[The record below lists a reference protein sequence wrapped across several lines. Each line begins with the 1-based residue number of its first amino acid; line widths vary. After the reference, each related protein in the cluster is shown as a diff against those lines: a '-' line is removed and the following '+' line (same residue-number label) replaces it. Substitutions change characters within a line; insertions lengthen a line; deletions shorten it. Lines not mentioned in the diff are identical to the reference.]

1 MRWPLAPQAALAAAV
16 GALQSVACVQT
27 ALWWLPM
34 VCAALLVLWLNAAS
48 VRGAALLGW
57 AYGTGWL
64 VAGVWWLYISLHR
77 FGGLPAWMTVLAVLL
92 LAAAL
97 SLYLAAAC
105 AAYARWRRGALVAD
119 SLLFAAVWMLAELAR
134 GVLFTGFPW
143 VASGYSQ
150 VDAPLAALAPWL
162 GVYGIGAVVALVA
175 AGFGNL
181 GQLMPGRRWRT
192 GAALVAALA
201 LIGVVGPVNFTQPAG
216 RMNVTLVQTGVPQDE
231 KFASERLP
239 ATLAWLAD
247 TLRAARGELVLAPE
261 TAIPLLPEQLTQFD
275 PAWWDTLRQAFV
287 QPGRHLLLG
296 LPLGDYTR
304 GYTNS
309 VAGLSAQAAAAGTPG
324 GFYRYDKHHLVP
336 FGEFI
341 PTGFRWFTELM
352 HIPLGD
358 FARGPV
364 DAPSFPVGPQR
375 VAPNIC
381 YEDLFGEELAVRFLD
396 PARAPTVLANVSNI
410 AWFGDTI
417 ALPQHLNITRL
428 RTLELQRPMLRATNT
443 GVTAVVDAQ
452 GRVLEQLPPFAPGV
466 LETSVEGRN
475 GVTPFAWWAGRF
487 GLWPPFLLAIV
498 VLAQA
503 ARRSARK
510 AAP

>member
-1 MRWPLAPQAALAAAV
+1 MRRPLAPQAALAAAL
-16 GALQSVACVQT
+16 GALQSLACVHT

-34 VCAALLVLWLNAAS
+34 ACAALLVLRLNGVP
-48 VRGAALLGW
+48 VRAAALLGW

-77 FGGLPAWMTVLAVLL
+77 YGGLPAWMTVLAVLL
-92 LAAAL
+92 LVAAL
-97 SLYLAAAC
+97 SLYLSAAC
-105 AAYARWRRGALVAD
+105 AAYARWRRGSLVAD
-119 SLLFAAVWMLAELAR
+119 SLLFSAVWLLAELAR

-150 VDAPLAALAPWL
+150 VDAPLASLAPWL
-162 GVYGIGAVVALVA
+162 GVYGIGAVMALVA

-192 GAALVAALA
+192 GAGLVAAVA
-201 LIGVVGPVNFTQPAG
+201 LVGVGGPINFTEPAG
-216 RMNVTLVQTGVPQDE
+216 RMRVTLVQTGVPQDE
-231 KFASERLP
+231 KFAAERLP
-239 ATLAWLAD
+239 ATLSWLAA
-247 TLRAARGELVLAPE
+247 TLQAARGELVLAPE
-261 TAIPLLPEQLTQFD
+261 TAIPLLPEQLAQFD
-275 PAWWDTLRQAFV
+275 PGWWDTLRQSFA

-309 VAGLSAQAAAAGTPG
+309 VAGLSAQAAATGGPG

-336 FGEFI
+336 FGELI
-341 PTGFRWFTELM
+341 PPGFRWFTELM
-352 HIPLGD
+352 NIPLGD

-364 DAPSFPVGPQR
+364 DAPSFVVGAQR

-381 YEDLFGEELAVRFLD
+381 YEDLFGEDLAVRFVD
-396 PARAPTVLANVSNI
+396 SARAPTVLANVSNI
-410 AWFGDTI
+410 GWFGDTI

-443 GVTAVVDAQ
+443 GVTAIVDANA
-452 GRVLEQLPPFAPGV
+452 RVVQQLAPFTRGV
-466 LETSVEGRN
+466 LDGSVEGRS
-475 GVTPFAWWAGRF
+475 GTTPFAWWAGRF
-487 GLWPPFLLAIV
+487 GLWPPLLLALSV
-498 VLAQA
+498 VGAA
-503 ARRSARK
+503 ARRRSPRVR
-510 AAP
+510 P